1 MSTDLKSK
9 LTALEL
15 QIKDQRALTLELDAK
30 CKTIQQ
36 KISELVEQE
45 EVILGPNYK
54 PGCKLVDNEGYPL
67 PVDVYTIRELRSQS
81 IRAVNDYKETNARLE
96 TEMLAYFGLISSRDD
111 IIELL
116 GDDGVENE
124 ENEENEKNEENEE
137 NEKNET
143 KDTLNNAAIP
153 ANLTPFLR
161 IDLVLDDTPA
171 QDAGLSNGDQIL
183 LFGTID
189 EEEFRQTGLSGL
201 VQFVTNNKNV
211 QFPVIFLSHSNFA
224 VQKTNL
230 TPREWSGQ
238 GLLGCKVIPM

>member
-1 MSTDLKSK
+1 MATDLKSK

-36 KISELVEQE
+36 KISDLVEQE

-67 PVDVYTIRELRSQS
+67 PVDVYTVRELRSQS

-124 ENEENEKNEENEE
+124 QNEQNETNET
-137 NEKNET
+137 NET
-143 KDTLNNAAIP
+143 KNTLNNAAIP

-171 QDAGLSNGDQIL
+171 QNAGLSNGDQIL

-189 EEEFRQTGLSGL
+189 EEEFRQIGLSGL
-201 VQFVTNNKNV
+201 VQFVTKNKNV
-211 QFPVIFLSHSNFA
+211 QLPVIFLSHSNFA

>member
-1 MSTDLKSK
+1 MATDLKSK

-36 KISELVEQE
+36 KISDLVEQE

-67 PVDVYTIRELRSQS
+67 PVDVYTVRELRSQS

-124 ENEENEKNEENEE
+124 QNEQNEQNET
-137 NEKNET
+137 NET
-143 KDTLNNAAIP
+143 KNTLNNAAIP

-171 QDAGLSNGDQIL
+171 QNAGLSNGDQIL

-189 EEEFRQTGLSGL
+189 EEEFRQIGLSGL
-201 VQFVTNNKNV
+201 VQFVTK
-211 QFPVIFLSHSNFA
+211 
-224 VQKTNL
+224 K
-230 TPREWSGQ
+230 
-238 GLLGCKVIPM
+238 